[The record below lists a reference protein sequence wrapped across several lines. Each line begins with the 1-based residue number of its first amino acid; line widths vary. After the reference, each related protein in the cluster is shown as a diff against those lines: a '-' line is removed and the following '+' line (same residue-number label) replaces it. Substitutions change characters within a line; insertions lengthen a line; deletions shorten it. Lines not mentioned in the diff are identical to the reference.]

1 MLNKFSFCTLAFFM
15 AFPFFYSACGDSSSN
30 SDSEELE
37 KIEDQKEAVEEGD
50 VPLEEADGLDSS
62 ESSEV
67 VSSSS
72 ESEEVAEPESSSSV
86 FVPVDS
92 SYYDAANNTLTDFRN
107 GKVYRTVTITV
118 TKEKESDEGESDEED
133 SDEEGGEKEMV
144 DTTLVWM
151 AENLNIAYNIETAK
165 SYCNK
170 EDPEDCSTY
179 GRRYTWSAAMDSAGK
194 YSDATAGCGYEILC
208 KARIP
213 VRGVCP
219 KGWHLP
225 TKSDFSDLVEMAG
238 GKNNAAKKLMATSGW
253 KYEGTDNYGFAA
265 LPAGYWTNY
274 AEAELVGSIAYFWS
288 MQQYVPST
296 SPKTSYQAGIM
307 NINGSYV
314 YIEGYDKR
322 YAFSVRCVLDSES
335 DL

>member
-1 MLNKFSFCTLAFFM
+1 MLNKFSFCVLAIFT
-15 AFPFFYSACGDSSSN
+15 AFLFNFSACDDSSSN
-30 SDSEELE
+30 SAEDTE
-37 KIEDQKEAVEEGD
+37 KIEGQKETGEKEGESEEEGD
-50 VPLEEADGLDSS
+50 DLESS

-67 VSSSS
+67 DSSSS
-72 ESEEVAEPESSSSV
+72 ETEEVTEPESSSSELV
-86 FVPVDS
+86 RKDS
-92 SYYDAANNTLTDFRN
+92 SYYDAEKNTLTDFRN

-118 TKEKESDEGESDEED
+118 TKEKESDEEEGDEEEG
-133 SDEEGGEKEMV
+133 DEEKCEKEMV

-151 AENLNIAYNIETAK
+151 AENLNIGYNIETAK

-238 GKNNAAKKLMATSGW
+238 GRNNAAKKLMATSGW

-265 LPAGYWTNY
+265 LPAGFWTKSGN
-274 AEAELVGSIAYFWS
+274 ADLVGSSAYFWS

-296 SPKTSYQAGIM
+296 SLTTSYQAGIM
-307 NINGSYV
+307 NITGSYAYV
-314 YIEGYDKR
+314 EGYDKR
-322 YAFSVRCVLDSES
+322 YAFSVRCILD
-335 DL
+335 

>member
-1 MLNKFSFCTLAFFM
+1 MLNKFSFFTLAFFM
-15 AFPFFYSACGDSSSN
+15 AFLFNFSACGDSGSN
-30 SDSEELE
+30 SNPEESEKVEG
-37 KIEDQKEAVEEGD
+37 QKENAEKGDESEEEGD
-50 VPLEEADGLDSS
+50 GIESS
-62 ESSEV
+62 ESSEDI
-67 VSSSS
+67 SSSS
-72 ESEEVAEPESSSSV
+72 EAEEVTEPESSSSELV
-86 FVPVDS
+86 RVDS
-92 SYYDAANNTLTDFRN
+92 SYYDAAKNTLTDFRN
-107 GKVYRTVTITV
+107 GKVYRTVAITV
-118 TKEKESDEGESDEED
+118 TKEREC
-133 SDEEGGEKEMV
+133 DEEGGDEEEGDEEKCEKEMV

-151 AENLNIAYNIETAK
+151 AENLNIGYNIETAK

-225 TKSDFSDLVEMAG
+225 TRSDFSDLVEMAG

-253 KYEGTDNYGFAA
+253 KYEGSDNYGFAA
-265 LPAGYWTNY
+265 LPAGFWTKSGN
-274 AEAELVGSIAYFWS
+274 ADLVGSSAYFWS

-296 SPKTSYQAGIM
+296 SLTTSYQAGIM
-307 NINGSYV
+307 NITGSYAYV
-314 YIEGYDKR
+314 EGYDKR
-322 YAFSVRCVLDSES
+322 YAFSVRCILD
-335 DL
+335 